1 VLKEET
7 APVSQ
12 NIYALAR
19 MLDGKQEMTVVRPL
33 KAKALPFWKRPLFG
47 LGKAS

>member
-1 VLKEET
+1 VLTEES

-19 MLDGKQEMTVVRPL
+19 MLDGQHEMTVVRPL
-33 KAKALPFWKRPLFG
+33 KAKARPFWKRPLFG
-47 LGKAS
+47 LHKAS